1 MVPSI
6 VKRLARGLIWFTLPL
21 GCASEKDATSKHL
34 NDLSERVGRLQ
45 TINDRLEERVS
56 ALEAATRAR
65 NEKPMVQ
72 SRSTALPQD
81 LPVVKMA
88 PALETSNEPIP
99 MSGDSD
105 EPRTLIVGEGSRVEA
120 RKSDEV
126 TGTSPSKRSKE
137 KTVTEPSSKK
147 SSGAADTGKKTP

>member
-6 VKRLARGLIWFTLPL
+6 AQRLARGFIWFTLPL
-21 GCASEKDATSKHL
+21 GCASSNDATSKHL
-34 NDLSERVGRLQ
+34 TELSERVSRLQ

-65 NEKPMVQ
+65 NEKPTVP

-99 MSGDSD
+99 MSGDGD
-105 EPRTLIVGEGSRVEA
+105 EPRTLIVGEGSRIEA

-126 TGTSPSKRSKE
+126 TSLSPSKRSKE

-147 SSGAADTGKKTP
+147 ASGSAETGKKTP